1 MTRTLGP
8 STVIDGTAILV
19 GLPKIKNAMTIREML
34 LEVWILTK
42 SNDILLTE
50 TFMWWETDNERKIHT
65 LTEVYVIYA
74 M

>member
-1 MTRTLGP
+1 M
-8 STVIDGTAILV
+8 IDVTAILV
-19 GLPKIKNAMTIREML
+19 GLPKIKNSMTIREML

-50 TFMWWETDNERKIHT
+50 TFMWWETDNERKIHI
-65 LTEVYVIYA
+65 LTEVYVIYT